1 MLLASSP
8 RASRLVKYLSD
19 ACASDVLNNVG
30 LDLPVGVDRCSAVT
44 PLAADLDVLVKLEL
58 WVGHL
63 ISSLLPNTGFLRSPQ
78 IA

>member
-1 MLLASSP
+1 MPDTVGAFLMLLFLCP
-8 RASRLVKYLSD
+8 D
-19 ACASDVLNNVG
+19 HHNVG

-44 PLAADLDVLVKLEL
+44 PLAVDFDVLVKLEL

-63 ISSLLPNTGFLRSPQ
+63 NSSLLPNTGFLRSPQ